1 MKSLISFLTLSF
13 LVLAFVACEKE
24 SNDDSDPKQPPPPP
38 IAPEVDEYF
47 YFRPASTQD
56 TADWNTE
63 SDYISF
69 GNIPSSL
76 TSAIVLNYTFDNTVK
91 NTVTN
96 GVGSTFINTASKYA
110 IKVDTTTKLCFEK
123 NFTLSAWVKLGYTG
137 YTTDEQTII
146 RKIEKKDGYNPYPY
160 GYKLSYADNTLI
172 FYVGGF
178 ASEYHDPFTEVT
190 CDLSGSTWQ
199 LITAVW
205 ENDSIK
211 LYVDGVLKN
220 SKTTIMYNAEVT
232 PSEVPLSI
240 PVPTPANDYNL
251 YIGNSAAGD
260 TPFKGSI
267 DQVMVFGTALVGSEV
282 EDLYDLQKQ

>member
-1 MKSLISFLTLSF
+1 MKKTAFYFLLTAIALM
-13 LVLAFVACEKE
+13 FVACEKG
-24 SNDDSDPKQPPPPP
+24 DDSDPIDPKPP
-38 IAPEVDEYF
+38 IVPEVDEYF
-47 YFRPASTQD
+47 YFMPTSTQD
-56 TADWNTE
+56 TAKWNTE
-63 SDYISF
+63 SDSITF
-69 GNIPSSL
+69 ENIPSELNSTL
-76 TSAIVLNYTFDNTVK
+76 VLNYTFDNTVK
-91 NTVTN
+91 NTVAG
-96 GVGSTFINTASKYA
+96 GVNSEFINTSGKRA
-110 IKVDTTTKLCFEK
+110 IKVDKTEDLCFEK

-146 RKIEKKDGYNPYPY
+146 SKIEKKDGYNPYPY

-190 CDLSGSTWQ
+190 CDLRGSTWQ

-211 LYVDGVLKN
+211 LYVDGILKN
-220 SKTTIMYNAEVT
+220 SETTIMYNAEVT
-232 PSEVPLSI
+232 PSEVHLSI

-267 DQVMVFGTALVGSEV
+267 DQVMVFDTDLDASEV
-282 EDLYDLQKQ
+282 EGLFGLKN